1 MSELFHEYETTV
13 IIRPDL
19 DDADTVAIIEKLEGI
34 IGTQGGHLLLRDDW
48 GKKKLAYTIQNQAKG
63 HYTLLNHL
71 SPADLI
77 TELERNIRNEDRVI
91 RFMTVLMDRAVDVPD
106 RLERAAEVRAQRA
119 AEQKA
124 REEEEA
130 RRAAEAAER
139 AAEHQAELERRE
151 QQAAAAA
158 AAVSDTEADPSVE

>member
-19 DDADTVAIIEKLEGI
+19 DDADTTAIIEKFEAI
-34 IGTQGGHLLLRDDW
+34 IDAQGGHLLLRDDW
-48 GKKKLAYTIQNQAKG
+48 GKKKLAYTIQNHQKG

-71 SPADLI
+71 SPASLI

-91 RFMTVLMDRAVDVPD
+91 RFMTVLMDRDVDVPD

-119 AEQKA
+119 AEEQA
-124 REEEEA
+124 RAEEEA

-139 AAEHQAELERRE
+139 
-151 QQAAAAA
+151 
-158 AAVSDTEADPSVE
+158 EAYEARKRNEDDDDDSN